1 MDIVLNFYNI
11 DAMTLNKAVILETT
25 KVNTINSAIILFLF
39 GFQDERNGNV
49 VYIGSCGTGD
59 DKPAGL
65 FQSVIGVIILQ
76 YS

>member
-39 GFQDERNGNV
+39 FIFIFLTNF
-49 VYIGSCGTGD
+49 
-59 DKPAGL
+59 L
-65 FQSVIGVIILQ
+65 FDIKQKNFNFKT
-76 YS
+76 YSLNLISDNS

>member
-39 GFQDERNGNV
+39 FIFIFLTNFLSDIKQKNFNFK
-49 VYIGSCGTGD
+49 T
-59 DKPAGL
+59 
-65 FQSVIGVIILQ
+65 
-76 YS
+76 YSLNLISDNS